1 MGYLD
6 TMYAMIKKCKL
17 MAKIALEEG
26 EREREKQRE
35 RERRGSTGIGGRV
48 VRGPKGDGGAALAAM
63 WRERGS
69 RMALVIASQF
79 IEMKV
84 RVLLSLGLMP
94 LTVRPCPSS
103 QRVAFAD
110 HQEFTA
116 ATRLLAPLC
125 TSSSPE
131 LRSAVG
137 RIYLQAGLLDQALTE
152 FNLVSES
159 VANAATPSA
168 SAVASPNAS
177 PNLSR
182 VGSQVSMLSAYQS
195 QASGGRGAG
204 VTQRHK
210 NLINMN
216 AALMA
221 SAQGDWVR
229 AEEILRGLVAINP
242 DDFVVSRSFWLLD
255 LFAPPRPSL
264 HRGERFNPT
273 ISVSLHLCG
282 FDLGADRPFLCSVR
296 GRRPPDY
303 HHPAGSDITYLR
315 PLLVVPAFWRG
326 VGKWEISF
334 LSRFSG
340 DGTSPIL
347 PAEWGI
353 ALAAR
358 QRTGW
363 CDGLCK
369 FHTPRGSRPFVS
381 D

>member
-1 MGYLD
+1 
-6 TMYAMIKKCKL
+6 
-17 MAKIALEEG
+17 
-26 EREREKQRE
+26 
-35 RERRGSTGIGGRV
+35 
-48 VRGPKGDGGAALAAM
+48 
-63 WRERGS
+63 
-69 RMALVIASQF
+69 
-79 IEMKV
+79 
-84 RVLLSLGLMP
+84 
-94 LTVRPCPSS
+94 
-103 QRVAFAD
+103 
-110 HQEFTA
+110 
-116 ATRLLAPLC
+116 
-125 TSSSPE
+125 
-131 LRSAVG
+131 
-137 RIYLQAGLLDQALTE
+137 
-152 FNLVSES
+152 
-159 VANAATPSA
+159 
-168 SAVASPNAS
+168 
-177 PNLSR
+177 
-182 VGSQVSMLSAYQS
+182 
-195 QASGGRGAG
+195 
-204 VTQRHK
+204 
-210 NLINMN
+210 MN

-381 D
+381 DLLAEVSSRGSHLVLPSLLPSFCSRLIFLHLTCALSELGRL